1 MKRVKDSIIIIFG
14 GFLLAFSVT
23 YFVIPYDILSGG
35 VAGTAVIISQLYG
48 YNITWLINIFMV
60 ACFLLGLLF
69 LGKEFALKT
78 LLGSLS
84 YTVSVDLL
92 SQFPMNIEVSP
103 LLAHVFGG
111 VIAGIG
117 IGLVF
122 SHNGSTGGVDIPQ
135 LILSKMTGIELATI
149 VLVTDGL
156 SALAGLLVFGAEE
169 VMLGIIYIYASSVAI
184 DKVMVPQ
191 YGEAVAVYIISDKV
205 EELCNFIHIDLYR
218 GTTLIPAIGGYT
230 QNDRKVILTVISK
243 QEYVKLN
250 NLIERIDPTAFVI
263 VSEAKEIKGEGFT
276 YEPRV

>member
-1 MKRVKDSIIIIFG
+1 MKRIKDSIIIIFG
-14 GFLLAFSVT
+14 GFLLAFSVA

-35 VAGTAVIISQLYG
+35 VAGTAVIISQLFG

-78 LLGSLS
+78 MLGSLS
-84 YTVSVDLL
+84 YTVSIDLL

-156 SALAGLLVFGAEE
+156 SRSEE
-169 VMLGIIYIYASSVAI
+169 HTSELQS
-184 DKVMVPQ
+184 PQ
-191 YGEAVAVYIISDKV
+191 
-205 EELCNFIHIDLYR
+205 
-218 GTTLIPAIGGYT
+218 
-230 QNDRKVILTVISK
+230 
-243 QEYVKLN
+243 
-250 NLIERIDPTAFVI
+250 
-263 VSEAKEIKGEGFT
+263 
-276 YEPRV
+276 